1 MRIAIIGIGEVGGAF
16 AKALAPEHDL
26 SLCDIKTDG
35 PPAETA
41 QALGKT
47 LEPAPGPW
55 LAEQDFVLV
64 CVPGKESPVVAEA
77 ALPCVGAETVYVD
90 MSTARP
96 DDLRNWSE
104 RFDAAGKPFVD
115 LAILGSI
122 QIWQAK
128 PPVLLAGSVAA
139 QAETLYAALGSRTDI
154 VDGGRPGDATSL
166 KLLRSILVKGIE
178 CLAVEALTAA
188 EHMDVRPQLM
198 TMMRD
203 MDDSSIADFLE
214 MLVTT
219 HIPHSAR
226 RRHEIVESA
235 EQLREMGF
243 DALVTAALPPRYD
256 ATLRYKTEDA
266 PDEGVQPMAQ
276 SLAWLM
282 GAVRT

>member
-16 AKALAPEHDL
+16 AKALAPEHDIT
-26 SLCDIKTDG
+26 LCDIKADG
-35 PPAETA
+35 PPAATA
-41 QALGKT
+41 NELGKT
-47 LEPAPGPW
+47 LQPAPGPW
-55 LAEQDFVLV
+55 LMEQDFALV
-64 CVPGKESPVVAEA
+64 CVPGKESPVVAEG
-77 ALPCVGAETVYVD
+77 ALPCIGADTIYVD
-90 MSTARP
+90 MTTARP
-96 DDLRNWSE
+96 DDLRTWSE
-104 RFDAAGKPFVD
+104 QFDAADRQFVD

-128 PPVLLAGSVAA
+128 PPVLLSGSAA
-139 QAETLYAALGSRTDI
+139 TPAEKLYAGLGSRTDI

-203 MDDSSIADFLE
+203 MDDSSISDFLE

-256 ATLRYKTEDA
+256 ATLQQKTRDA
-266 PDEGVQPMAQ
+266 PNEGVQPVAQ